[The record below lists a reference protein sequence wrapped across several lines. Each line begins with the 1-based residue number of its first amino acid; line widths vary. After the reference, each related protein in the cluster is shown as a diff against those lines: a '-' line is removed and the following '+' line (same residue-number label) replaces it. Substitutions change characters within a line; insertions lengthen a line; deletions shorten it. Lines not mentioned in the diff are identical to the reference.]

1 MSNNNVKFSTQSTN
15 FWLNVALLVGGLFAL
30 SADVVTNVFAAGVSI
45 IAFVGAIRTLVKK
58 PDLKMWLTDANTWVY
73 IANIVLVL
81 LPSVPAEVF
90 QSLYRFFVALFGQDY
105 QGVILAVFS
114 LANIL
119 LRWLGTKGLL
129 FNKK

>member
-45 IAFVGAIRTLVKK
+45 IAFVGAFRSLVQK
-58 PDLKMWLTDANTWVY
+58 PDLRAWLTDANTWVY
-73 IANIVLVL
+73 LANILLVL
-81 LPSVPAEVF
+81 IPSIPVDMF
-90 QSLYRFFVALFGQDY
+90 RHMYDFFVSLLGKDY
-105 QGVILAVFS
+105 QGVILALFS
-114 LANIL
+114 LTNIV

>member
-45 IAFVGAIRTLVKK
+45 IAFIGAIRTLIKR
-58 PDLKMWLTDANTWVY
+58 PDLRAWLTDANIWVY

-90 QSLYRFFVALFGQDY
+90 QNLYRFFVSLFGQDY

-119 LRWLGTKGLL
+119 FRWLSTKGLA